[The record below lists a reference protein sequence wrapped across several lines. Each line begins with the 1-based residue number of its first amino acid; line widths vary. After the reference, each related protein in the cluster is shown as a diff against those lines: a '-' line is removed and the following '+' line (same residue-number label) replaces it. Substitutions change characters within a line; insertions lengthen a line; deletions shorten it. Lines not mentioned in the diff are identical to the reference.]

1 MHRHAPAV
9 GSGSTTMT
17 SADFSLRRWLP
28 TSSCPTSPFQAR
40 GEISPSKDNTF
51 PRTTAG
57 STYVPISGRWSF
69 AVTGPLAPRTHAS
82 YPVLVHRPTVS
93 LHASFTPSSRPDALR
108 FAMIAATCSQK
119 DFHLLRI
126 AHVGRTKAPYGL
138 AIRPSLRGSPPFD
151 SRGGCP
157 KGRAAHRPSGDDGAG
172 WVMSEM
178 LCCYEAPAAM
188 CAR

>member
-126 AHVGRTKAPYGL
+126 AHVGRTRALHSRRCAP
-138 AIRPSLRGSPPFD
+138 RPRASASP
-151 SRGGCP
+151 S
-157 KGRAAHRPSGDDGAG
+157 PSGESQMCRPAVGDGRKCPRQGGGDAPG
-172 WVMSEM
+172 WVGCET
-178 LCCYEAPAAM
+178 A
-188 CAR
+188 